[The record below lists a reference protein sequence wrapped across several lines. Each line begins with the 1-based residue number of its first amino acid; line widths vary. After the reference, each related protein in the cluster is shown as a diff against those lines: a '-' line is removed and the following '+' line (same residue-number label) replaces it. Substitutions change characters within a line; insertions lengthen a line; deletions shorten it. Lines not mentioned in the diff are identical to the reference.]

1 MKLPNCTKKRK
12 TRATLYTFKI
22 RSLIKRE
29 MRLKN
34 NRLSKIGGHIST
46 NKRIKLRENRRNIKL
61 FTNKH
66 KVITTFIHVSNDIKL
81 CKGVLIYSITEQL
94 GTRRKKKYS
103 ITEQL
108 GTRRKKKYSI
118 TEQLGTRRKKKVFHS
133 RAARNQK
140 KKKVF
145 RNRAAWNQKKKKV
158 FHSRAAWNQKK
169 KKVQQS
175 DVYNMYLSQIC

>member
-46 NKRIKLRENRRNIKL
+46 NRRIKLRENRRNIKL

-118 TEQLGTRRKKKVFHS
+118 AEHFGTRKKKVFHN
-133 RAARNQK
+133 RTAR
-140 KKKVF
+140 
-145 RNRAAWNQKKKKV
+145 NQKKKKV
-158 FHSRAAWNQKK
+158 FHSRVVRNQKK

-175 DVYNMYLSQIC
+175 DVYNRYLSQIC

>member
-29 MRLKN
+29 MILKN

-46 NKRIKLRENRRNIKL
+46 NRRIKLRENRRNIKL

-94 GTRRKKKYS
+94 GTRRKKK
-103 ITEQL
+103 
-108 GTRRKKKYSI
+108 
-118 TEQLGTRRKKKVFHS
+118 VFHN

-145 RNRAAWNQKKKKV
+145 HNRAARNQKKKKV
-158 FHSRAAWNQKK
+158 FHNRAARNQKK

-175 DVYNMYLSQIC
+175 DVYNKYLSQIC

>member
-34 NRLSKIGGHIST
+34 NRLSKIGSHIST
-46 NKRIKLRENRRNIKL
+46 NRRIKLRENRRNIKL

-118 TEQLGTRRKKKVFHS
+118 TEQLGTRRKKKCNKVMFTTSTSPRFADDGSCQHHLEHALQVQAES
-133 RAARNQK
+133 AQNFVSFYHQK
-140 KKKVF
+140 NEMKD
-145 RNRAAWNQKKKKV
+145 RT
-158 FHSRAAWNQKK
+158 
-169 KKVQQS
+169 
-175 DVYNMYLSQIC
+175 